1 MSSQN
6 LISKISDFFESTK
19 GKAIV
24 KWLQRFLFVVII
36 AWMGYELTKVGWL
49 KVWRSLPTTWLF
61 YLIFLFTYFQLP
73 LFEVWIYRVTWVF
86 DAFKSIPTF
95 IIKRVYNKDVIGYS
109 GEVYFFVWAK
119 QNLQMKDKEILVT
132 IKDNNIISS
141 IASTLVSIGL
151 LSIFVFTG
159 QVPIDRIVSFDQVI
173 YWVLGVVAVLV
184 LGILAYRFRKYVIHM
199 PAKKAFGI
207 FGIQIFRLV
216 LVQAFNLLMFYVVMP
231 ETPMYVWFTYLSI
244 EIILSR
250 IPFLPN
256 KDFVFVSLSI
266 GLAASLAVSEAEIAG
281 LMLARSA
288 LGKILNFLFF
298 GIFSFYKPKS
308 VQEAHRKENDLSET
322 SSQS

>member
-6 LISKISDFFESTK
+6 IISKVSDFFESPK

-49 KVWRSLPTTWLF
+49 RVWKSLPKTWAF
-61 YLIFLFTYFQLP
+61 YIIFLFTYFQLP
-73 LFEVWIYRVTWVF
+73 LFEVWIYRVTWMF
-86 DAFKSIPTF
+86 NAIKSIPTF

-119 QNLQMKDKEILVT
+119 QNLNLDDKEVLVT

-159 QVPIDRIVSFDQVI
+159 QVPIERIVSFDQVI
-173 YWVLGVVAVLV
+173 YWVLGGIVVLV
-184 LGILAYRFRKYVIHM
+184 VGILAYRFRKFVIHM
-199 PAKKAFGI
+199 SAKNAFSI
-207 FGIQIFRLV
+207 FGIQIFRLL

-266 GLAASLAVSEAEIAG
+266 GLANTLVVSEAEIAG

-288 LGKILNFLFF
+288 LGKILNFIFF
-298 GIFSFYKPKS
+298 GVFSFYKPKR
-308 VQEAHRKENDLSET
+308 VRELQREEKDLST
-322 SSQS
+322 PSN